1 MVIPDVNIL
10 LYAYNK
16 SSRFHTE
23 AKKWLEE
30 ALTSEEVF
38 FSWHTIT
45 AFLRI
50 STLPNIHSKPL
61 PIEVA
66 IRIVTEWLSLE
77 NTHLVSLEKKDW
89 KKFADLL
96 LKSQATGNLVMD
108 AHIAATALCCGG
120 AVATTD
126 RDFSRFPNLRTI
138 DPLQT

>member
-16 SSRFHTE
+16 SSKFHSE
-23 AKKWLEE
+23 ARKWLEE

-45 AFLRI
+45 GFLRI
-50 STLPNIHSKPL
+50 STLPNIHSKPIPL
-61 PIEVA
+61 EIA
-66 IRIVTEWLSLE
+66 IRIVNEWLSLE
-77 NTHLVSLEKKDW
+77 NTHLVLLKKKDW

-96 LKSQATGNLVMD
+96 LESQAAGNLVMD
-108 AHIAATALCCGG
+108 AHLAATAIYCGV

-126 RDFSRFPNLRTI
+126 RDFSRFQNLRTI